1 MGGIH
6 RPILPALTADAV
18 SQPVSN
24 FVSHS
29 AMSVDAERY
38 RRRMV
43 STGRVGRPPAGDS
56 TETRRR
62 ILQAARIRFA
72 RDGYRATT
80 NQRIADDV
88 GITPGAIYHY
98 VESKAELYAAVYC
111 ETVDN
116 VYTDFEVAAAG
127 EPHLLAQFTAVLR
140 RSCELQTDDPSITGF
155 IVAVAQETQ
164 RHPDLLA
171 LLSPQRGRHRRFF
184 TGLVDGAAG
193 RGELMPDV
201 DQRALA
207 DLLGAVLS
215 GLARMSAAAG
225 DPQRST
231 AAVEVLERF
240 IDGSLVTVRT

>member
-1 MGGIH
+1 MG
-6 RPILPALTADAV
+6 
-18 SQPVSN
+18 
-24 FVSHS
+24 
-29 AMSVDAERY
+29 
-38 RRRMV
+38 

-56 TETRRR
+56 AETRRR
-62 ILQAARIRFA
+62 ILHAARIRFA

-80 NQRIADDV
+80 NRLIADDV

-111 ETVDN
+111 DTVDH
-116 VYTDFEVAAAG
+116 VYTDFERVVAG
-127 EPHLLAQFTAVLR
+127 ERHLLAQFSAVLER
-140 RSCELQTDDPSITGF
+140 ACDLQMNDPSITGF

-171 LLSPQRGRHRRFF
+171 LLSPQRGRHSRFF
-184 TGLVDGAAG
+184 TGLVEAAAE
-193 RGELMPDV
+193 RGELQADV

-225 DPQRST
+225 DPKRYT

-240 IDGSLVTVRT
+240 FDGSLVSVRS